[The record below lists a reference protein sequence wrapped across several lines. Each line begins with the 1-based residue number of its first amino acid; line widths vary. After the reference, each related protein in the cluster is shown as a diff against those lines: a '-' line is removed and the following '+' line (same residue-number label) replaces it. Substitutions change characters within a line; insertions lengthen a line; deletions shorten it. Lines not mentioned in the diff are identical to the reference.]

1 MTPPAFATTPG
12 GALLDMADAA
22 ELVSEL
28 TFDELRE
35 LPASVQMGLD
45 LTACESEYLD

>member
-12 GALLDMADAA
+12 GALLDITDAA
-22 ELVSEL
+22 ELVSDL

-45 LTACESEYLD
+45 LTACESELLD